1 MATRAER
8 LAGFT
13 TDREPQP
20 GCDVELLCE
29 DHNGTYVLPFP
40 CRRAEGTWLNPK
52 TGENVEAEVLGWRAW
67 EERRGG
73 RAGERTVKAPLKQS
87 RRCSKRKLNTNN

>member
-8 LAGFT
+8 LADFT

-20 GCDVELLCE
+20 GCEVELLCE

-40 CRRAEGTWLNPK
+40 CQRVKGAWLNIK
-52 TGENVEAEVLGWRAW
+52 TGEDVEAGVLGWRDW
-67 EERRGG
+67 KERRAG
-73 RAGERTVKAPLKQS
+73 R
-87 RRCSKRKLNTNN
+87 SKD